1 MLDPLKLT
9 PQTQHLLQKQGA
21 RAGKPLEAPE
31 LQRMLSKVDTDHDTQ
46 ISPAEATKVGM
57 PDQDRQLINQ
67 ELRQGSSQIYVD
79 LKLDL
84 EDAFAQLDKAAG
96 KQAPKSAATNEATR
110 ISAAKTLKPLDLGE
124 ALKTVQ
130 TKPPAPTR
138 STTNRFGGDT
148 LFIETNPRLKDSK
161 NPTLDEPKTLDKL
174 DFHGQGNFG
183 LVNIG
188 SDLQLDSNG
197 QAQSSSASMSISATP
212 LLKLGARVD
221 TQKMLLDGKM
231 PDSIDFSGEGSL
243 DRLNYSTGLSYG
255 SQGVSTTRG
264 SLGYKLADQLSVG
277 VQSSQIETSKGMA
290 IKDVGLNTSH
300 QFGALS
306 LGSNLGYDTTT
317 GRPMAGGN
325 LGYKFS
331 DAAQFDLNGSS
342 DGATGKVGFNFRTRF

>member
-9 PQTQHLLQKQGA
+9 PQTQQLLQKQGA
-21 RAGKPLEAPE
+21 RAGQPLEAPE
-31 LQRMLSKVDTDHDTQ
+31 LQRMLSEVDTDRDAR
-46 ISPAEATKVGM
+46 ISPAEAAKVGM
-57 PDQDRQLINQ
+57 PAQDRQLINQ
-67 ELRQGSSQIYVD
+67 ALKQGSSQSYFD
-79 LKLDL
+79 LRLDL
-84 EDAFAQLDKAAG
+84 EDAFAQLEKAADR
-96 KQAPKSAATNEATR
+96 QAPKAAVPQSGAIK
-110 ISAAKTLKPLDLGE
+110 ISLPKTGQPLDLGA
-124 ALKTVQ
+124 ALKTVP
-130 TKPPAPTR
+130 KPPAPTR
-138 STTNRFGGDT
+138 STTNRLGTDSV
-148 LFIETNPRLKDSK
+148 FIETNPRLKDSK

-212 LLKLGARVD
+212 QLKLGARVD
-221 TQKMLLDGKM
+221 TQKMLVDGKM

-243 DRLNYSTGLSYG
+243 DRLKYSTGLSYG
-255 SQGVSTTRG
+255 GQGVSTTRG

-277 VQSSQIETSKGMA
+277 VQSSQIETGKGMA

-331 DAAQFDLNGSS
+331 DAAQFDFNGSS
-342 DGATGKVGFNFRTRF
+342 DGASGKVGFNFRTRF